1 MNRRLLP
8 PLLFL
13 VVLLGVVLLPPL
25 WRGDS
30 GFFWSMDN
38 LRFFAAQSG
47 WLILGALAMLL
58 VVSTSGIDLSA
69 ASVIAL
75 AGSVAAW
82 RMAHA
87 GSPSM
92 ALLLALGVG
101 TAVGLIHGLLR
112 AVTRCSPTLITLAT
126 GGVAA
131 ALAETWRPVAGLPES
146 WLGRLLAPY
155 PSPEF
160 LFVAP
165 VFWIALF
172 FVLLAVGLMR
182 YTALGVHWL
191 AIGSN
196 EKAARLCGVP
206 VHRRR
211 TLAYL
216 VAGWLF
222 ALMGAMQAGALQS
235 APPVSSALLLELI
248 TAALVGRLAMSGP
261 GKVVLTVLTALA
273 LTLFRNAAQQAGWPV
288 WTQTLLVALLMLGA
302 AALPRPPRI
311 DTLP

>member
-1 MNRRLLP
+1 MNRRLLL

-13 VVLLGVVLLPPL
+13 VVLLGIVLLPPL
-25 WRGDS
+25 WQGDF
-30 GFFWSMDN
+30 GFFWSTDN
-38 LRFFAAQSG
+38 LRFLAAQSG
-47 WLILGALAMLL
+47 WLIFGALAMLL
-58 VVSTSGIDLSA
+58 VVTTSGIDLSA

-75 AGSVAAW
+75 AGSIAAY
-82 RMAHA
+82 RMAHGGGPA
-87 GSPSM
+87 T
-92 ALLLALGVG
+92 ALLLALGIG
-101 TAVGLIHGLLR
+101 SAVGLIHGLVR
-112 AVTRCSPTLITLAT
+112 AATRCSPMLITLAT

-131 ALAETWRPVAGLPES
+131 ALAEAWRPEAALPES
-146 WLGRLLAPY
+146 WLGRLFASYPAPA
-155 PSPEF
+155 F
-160 LFVAP
+160 LLVAP
-165 VFWIALF
+165 VFWIALVF
-172 FVLLAVGLMR
+172 ALLAVGLMR

-222 ALMGAMQAGALQS
+222 AFMGAMQAGALQS

-248 TAALVGRLAMSGP
+248 TAALVGRLAMSGV
-261 GKVVLTVLTALA
+261 GKVGLTVLTALS

-302 AALPRPPRI
+302 AALPRASEE
-311 DTLP
+311 